1 MSERVYLCALS
12 DPITD
17 RSRYEKLK
25 PEFEKQGIVLELSPL
40 LEKDLPAPTKADDF
54 NKALRSGRY
63 SWIVDVSGGNLA
75 NLVLPYLD
83 YEAYQSGSTYY
94 AAFSDGTCIVNAL
107 AARAHKKAM
116 LFPIWNQTDFGQTIS
131 LFKTRKMPTTI
142 EPMNQAN
149 PMPRH
154 GRIFGGN
161 IRCFLKLAGT
171 DGFPDLSDG
180 YLLLESS
187 SANWNAFRSMSAHL
201 AQIGALDSLCGII
214 LGRFNVLERQAQGR
228 ENALRLMAAY
238 LDSLLIDSVD
248 FYRADGIG
256 HIATS
261 QGIWISAGKPLL
273 KQGHSPFWQSEAGK
287 ESASQKTQEMPK
299 PGPVQKPIGASPT
312 PPRKQGNDHHRIKTN
327 PEVNNMTG
335 NNGET
340 SKNKPH
346 SYTISTGDVYIT
358 PFASSKKRQ

>member
-1 MSERVYLCALS
+1 MSVRVYLCALS
-12 DPITD
+12 DPIAD

-63 SWIVDVSGGNLA
+63 NWILDVSGGNLA

-131 LFKTRKMPTTI
+131 LIKTRKMHPVI
-142 EPMNQAN
+142 EPIGQAN

-154 GRIFGGN
+154 GRVFGGN

-171 DGFPDLSDG
+171 DGFPNLADG

-187 SANWNAFRSMSAHL
+187 SADWNAFRSMSAHL

-238 LDSLLIDSVD
+238 LDSLLIDPVD

-256 HIATS
+256 HIANS
-261 QGIWISAGKPLL
+261 QGIWISAGKPLFEQVQSQSG
-273 KQGHSPFWQSEAGK
+273 KPEAQSE
-287 ESASQKTQEMPK
+287 STSQTPLETPG
-299 PGPVQKPIGASPT
+299 PGPVQRPIGASPA
-312 PPRKQGNDHHRIKTN
+312 PAPKQAGDRHRIKSN
-327 PEVNNMTG
+327 PEVNNMTE
-335 NNGET
+335 NNRET

-358 PFASSKKRQ
+358 PFAPSKK